1 MPNRIANTKAILVDL
16 HVAGFDSVGFG
27 SEGLGS
33 AGSDL
38 AGSVAFASKV
48 PDKAPGLLGVGS
60 ATSRST
66 GSNSEDTAS
75 SSSGMG
81 RWKGEGG
88 FDEDDRHEE
97 E

>member
-33 AGSDL
+33 AGSGL

-48 PDKAPGLLGVGS
+48 PDKAPGLLGVGP
-60 ATSRST
+60 SRST